1 MSRGDFHMLKLIVT
15 DLDGTFLN
23 NQHTFDKDYFVKVH
37 ERMKQR
43 GITFVACTGKQ
54 CERVEA
60 LFDGVGEDIWILGDS
75 ATRIKKA
82 GQVIKDF
89 TIEHSVAMQAIEK
102 IEGFATDLSVI
113 VCTRQAAYVHSSI
126 NKDSYKM
133 VRGSYEKVI
142 KVDDFNKIEG
152 EVLKITVYDGKGRSS
167 QLRKHV
173 ETSLLNQIYIVD
185 SEANWLDITT
195 FGVHKGETVKTIQSM
210 LGVTKE
216 ETASFGDGENDVELM
231 DIASY
236 SFAVNNACENTKKA
250 AQYVMKQTNDENGV
264 LQTIE
269 ALLNVG
275 S

>member
-1 MSRGDFHMLKLIVT
+1 MIKLVVT

-23 NQHTFDKDYFVKVH
+23 NHHTFNKEYFVKVH
-37 ERMKQR
+37 DQLKQK
-43 GITFVACTGKQ
+43 GILFVACTGKQ

-60 LFDGVGEDIWILGDS
+60 LFEGIGEDIWILGDS

-89 TIEHSVAMQAIEK
+89 TIEREIAMQSIDQVG
-102 IEGFATDLSVI
+102 GFASGLSII
-113 VCTRQAAYVHSSI
+113 VCTRHAAYVHSSI
-126 NKDSYKM
+126 DEDAYKI

-142 KVDDFNKIEG
+142 KVDHFNEIEG

-173 ETSLLNQIYIVD
+173 ECSLLNQIYIVD
-185 SEANWLDITT
+185 SEANWLDITAL
-195 FGVHKGETVKTIQSM
+195 GVHKGETVKAIQSM

-216 ETASFGDGENDVELM
+216 ETVSFGDGENDVELM

-250 AQYVMKQTNDENGV
+250 AQYVMKLTNDQDGV
-264 LQTIE
+264 LHTIE
-269 ALLNVG
+269 ALLNLNE
-275 S
+275 